1 MPSMDHK
8 PSRWKQFLFSDREP
22 QFNPYVVPRVDP
34 SEEAVALRRQKWAE
48 FQLIEPVVL
57 NHQSKKFLEGVDPY
71 PTHIREDNLALFLL
85 TLGISTIVVIV
96 ATILCESVFV
106 FVSTSFLACYVSEII
121 VGPKYARLKALN
133 EKGKIT
139 LVEIDQV
146 KILNF
151 PVLINPNHEYWVCFH
166 FNIPDGPLVKCETM
180 IRTPYKIKPGS
191 ELVVLYL
198 DEENY
203 WLL

>member
-1 MPSMDHK
+1 MEQK
-8 PSRWKQFLFSDREP
+8 PSRWKQFLFSEREP

-34 SEEAVALRRQKWAE
+34 IEEAVALRRQKWAE

-85 TLGISTIVVIV
+85 TLGISTSVVII
-96 ATILCESVFV
+96 ATFLCESVFV
-106 FVSTSFLACYVSEII
+106 FLFTSFLACYLSEII
-121 VGPKYARLKALN
+121 VGPKLSRLKALN

-146 KILNF
+146 TILSF
-151 PVLINPNHEYWVCFH
+151 PGLINPNHEYCVYFQ
-166 FNIPDGPLVKCETM
+166 FNIPDGPLVKCETR
-180 IRTPYKIKPGS
+180 ICTPYEIKPGN

>member
-1 MPSMDHK
+1 MEQK
-8 PSRWKQFLFSDREP
+8 PSRWTQFLFSEREP

-34 SEEAVALRRQKWAE
+34 IEEAVALRRQKWAE

-57 NHQSKKFLEGVDPY
+57 NHQSKKFLEGVDSY
-71 PTHIREDNLALFLL
+71 PTHIREDSVALFLL
-85 TLGISTIVVIV
+85 TLGISTSVVIV
-96 ATILCESVFV
+96 ATFLCESVFV
-106 FVSTSFLACYVSEII
+106 FLFTSFLACYLSEII
-121 VGPKYARLKALN
+121 VGPKLSRLKALN

-139 LVEIDQV
+139 LVEIGQV
-146 KILNF
+146 TILSF
-151 PVLINPNHEYWVCFH
+151 PGLINPNHEYCVYFQ
-166 FNIPDGPLVKCETM
+166 FNIPDGPLVKCETR
-180 IRTPYKIKPGS
+180 ICTPYEIKPGN

>member
-1 MPSMDHK
+1 MEQK
-8 PSRWKQFLFSDREP
+8 PSRWKQFLFSNREP

-34 SEEAVALRRQKWAE
+34 IEEATALRRQKWAE

-57 NHQSKKFLEGVDPY
+57 NHQSKKFLEGVDSY
-71 PTHIREDNLALFLL
+71 PTHIREDNVALFLL
-85 TLGISTIVVIV
+85 TLGISAIVVIV
-96 ATILCESVFV
+96 ATFLCESVFV
-106 FVSTSFLACYVSEII
+106 FLFTSFLACYLSEII
-121 VGPKYARLKALN
+121 VVPKFSRFKALN
-133 EKGKIT
+133 KKGKIT
-139 LVEIDQV
+139 LGEIDQV
-146 KILNF
+146 KILSF
-151 PVLINPNHEYWVCFH
+151 PVLMNPNYEYCVYFH

-180 IRTPYKIKPGS
+180 IRTPYEIKPGN